1 MNYIFI
7 LIYFIVLDIIKIQ
20 GSKFIIRVIREGEEG
35 HKSILFLTHILL
47 STAIFC
53 ETFAEICNMGEEK
66 H

>member
-1 MNYIFI
+1 MSQS
-7 LIYFIVLDIIKIQ
+7 LKLW
-20 GSKFIIRVIREGEEG
+20 EGEEG